1 MFIQRR
7 RLEAAS
13 FNSRRRRRWAPLQ
26 LLVPVAKNPPEISKR
41 FRGSQLIVCTH
52 IELKKKNTKHKTLKK
67 INSNNNN
74 NDKKTAKNPRQSQ
87 RIAGIS
93 EESLNKSKRWTRSRS
108 LWT

>member
-52 IELKKKNTKHKTLKK
+52 IELKK